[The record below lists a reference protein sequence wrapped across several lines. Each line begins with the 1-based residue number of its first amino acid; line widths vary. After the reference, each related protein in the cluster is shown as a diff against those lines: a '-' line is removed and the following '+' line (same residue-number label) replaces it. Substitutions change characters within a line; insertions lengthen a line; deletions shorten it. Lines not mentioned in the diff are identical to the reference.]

1 MADITVNQV
10 ATQTFYQIPQIFM
23 VNVKKKF
30 SAEGKP
36 TGKIKMTSLYAKKL
50 SNDGKIAYGV
60 LYDRCMLS
68 IHSYR
73 NGELTYVDEN
83 GSVFLVYT
91 VEDLMEILDRSKP
104 TVLKIKKELKELG
117 LLREVKQGKNRP
129 NRLYLQNVNA
139 ELQEYEHYDAK
150 IVEKGRDK
158 GTVVYHHV
166 KTLDYKGCVLFEIER
181 PGSEEESSIL
191 KDENSVL
198 EKPIKSI
205 NSGSQKFLPPKKAV
219 KSTNFGSQ
227 KSLPPEVKNFN
238 PIKTEKGHTE
248 NNSTRHSSRKPA
260 SNSKEL
266 DQTAGTCDTPSQKTS
281 GKKFIKP
288 QVYSLLQEIADSY
301 RDHLP
306 WYQHYNMTH
315 RQKMIVGQY
324 IQTGWITSSE
334 VLHCIERIPECDS
347 PFAYLIQSI
356 ENLIGERKSEA
367 KMQAHR
373 EAEYRYLS
381 N

>member
-23 VNVKKKF
+23 VNVNKKF

-36 TGKIKMTSLYAKKL
+36 TEKIKMTSVYAKKL

-139 ELQEYEHYDAK
+139 ELQEYEHYDAEV
-150 IVEKGRDK
+150 VEKGRDK

-181 PGSEEESSIL
+181 PNSE
-191 KDENSVL
+191 ENSVL
-198 EKPIKSI
+198 EKPIKST
-205 NSGSQKFLPPKKAV
+205 NSGSQKSLPPKKAI
-219 KSTNFGSQ
+219 KSTNSGSQ
-227 KSLPPEVKNFN
+227 NFLPPEVKNFN
-238 PIKTEKGHTE
+238 PIKTEKSHTE

-260 SNSKEL
+260 SNSNEL
-266 DQTAGTCDTPSQKTS
+266 DQTARTCDTPSQKTS
-281 GKKFIKP
+281 GQKFIQP

-301 RDHLP
+301 FDHLP
-306 WYQHYNMTH
+306 WDNAYHLTH
-315 RQKMIVGQY
+315 RQKMKIGSFLE
-324 IQTGWITSSE
+324 TGWVTSSE
-334 VLHCIERIPECDS
+334 VLHCIERIPQDCQS
-347 PFAYLIQSI
+347 PYAYLVTSI
-356 ENLIGERKSEA
+356 ENLMAERKLEV
-367 KMQAHR
+367 KLNAHKR
-373 EAEYRYLS
+373 AQEQYGG
-381 N
+381 

>member
-10 ATQTFYQIPQIFM
+10 ATQTFYQIPKIFM
-23 VNVKKKF
+23 VNIKKKF

-36 TGKIKMTSLYAKKL
+36 TGKIKMTSVYAKKL

-139 ELQEYEHYDAK
+139 ELQEYEHYDAE

-181 PGSEEESSIL
+181 PDSEEESSIL
-191 KDENSVL
+191 KDENSIL
-198 EKPIKSI
+198 EKAIKST
-205 NSGSQKFLPPKKAV
+205 NSRSQKSLPPKKAV

-227 KSLPPEVKNFN
+227 KFLLREVKKFD
-238 PIKTEKGHTE
+238 PIKTEKSHTE

-260 SNSKEL
+260 SNSNEL
-266 DQTAGTCDTPSQKTS
+266 DQPAGTCDTPSQKTS
-281 GKKFIKP
+281 EKKFIKP

-301 RDHLP
+301 FDHLS
-306 WYQHYNMTH
+306 WDNAYHLTH
-315 RQKMIVGQY
+315 RQKMKIGSFLE
-324 IQTGWITSSE
+324 TGWVTSSE
-334 VLHCIERIPECDS
+334 VLHCIERIPQDCQS
-347 PFAYLIQSI
+347 PYAYLVKSI
-356 ENLIGERKSEA
+356 ENLMDERKQEA
-367 KMQAHR
+367 KLYAHR
-373 EAEYRYLS
+373 QAQEQYGG
-381 N
+381 

>member
-23 VNVKKKF
+23 VNIKKKF

-36 TGKIKMTSLYAKKL
+36 TGKIKMTSIYAKKL

-73 NGELTYVDEN
+73 NGELTYVDKN

-139 ELQEYEHYDAK
+139 ELQEYEHYDAE
-150 IVEKGRDK
+150 IVEKGRD
-158 GTVVYHHV
+158 
-166 KTLDYKGCVLFEIER
+166 KGCVLFEIER
-181 PGSEEESSIL
+181 PNSE
-191 KDENSVL
+191 ENSVL
-198 EKPIKSI
+198 EKPIKST
-205 NSGSQKFLPPKKAV
+205 NSGSQKSLPPKKAV

-227 KSLPPEVKNFN
+227 KFLLPEVKKFA
-238 PIKTEKGHTE
+238 PIKTEKSHTE
-248 NNSTRHSSRKPA
+248 NNNTRHSSRKPA
-260 SNSKEL
+260 SNSNEL
-266 DQTAGTCDTPSQKTS
+266 DQPAGTCDIPSQKTS
-281 GKKFIKP
+281 EKKFIKP

-301 RDHLP
+301 FDHLP
-306 WYQHYNMTH
+306 WDNAYHLTH
-315 RQKMIVGQY
+315 RQKMKIGSFLE
-324 IQTGWITSSE
+324 TGWVTSSE
-334 VLHCIERIPECDS
+334 VLHCIERIPQDCQS
-347 PFAYLIQSI
+347 PYAYLVTSI
-356 ENLIGERKSEA
+356 ENLMAERKLEV
-367 KMQAHR
+367 KLNAHKR
-373 EAEYRYLS
+373 AQEHYGG
-381 N
+381 